1 MGKQRLEISFDL
13 TQLHTP
19 ELEHLLDGH
28 TRHGS
33 LPCQIRRKLEL

>member
-1 MGKQRLEISFDL
+1 MGKQGLEVGFDL

-19 ELEHLLDGH
+19 ELEHLLDGY

-33 LPCQIRRKLEL
+33 LLCQIRRL

>member
-1 MGKQRLEISFDL
+1 MSKQVLKIGFDL

-19 ELEHLLDGH
+19 EFEHLLDGH

-33 LPCQIRRKLEL
+33 LLGQISRL

>member
-1 MGKQRLEISFDL
+1 MSKQGLEIGFDL

-19 ELEHLLDGH
+19 EFEHLLDGH

-33 LPCQIRRKLEL
+33 LLGQIRRL

>member
-1 MGKQRLEISFDL
+1 MSKQGLEIVFDL

-19 ELEHLLDGH
+19 ELEHLLNGH

-33 LPCQIRRKLEL
+33 LLGQIGRL

>member
-1 MGKQRLEISFDL
+1 MSKQGLEVSFDL

-19 ELEHLLDGH
+19 EFEHLLDGH

-33 LPCQIRRKLEL
+33 LLCQIKRL